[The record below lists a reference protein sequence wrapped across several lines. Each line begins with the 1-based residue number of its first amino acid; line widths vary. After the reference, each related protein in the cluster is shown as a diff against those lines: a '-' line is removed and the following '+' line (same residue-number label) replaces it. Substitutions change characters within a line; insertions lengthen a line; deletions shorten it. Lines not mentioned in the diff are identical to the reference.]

1 MKSSHFFGALILF
14 VFGGLLFVGIISDQR
29 AIPPDFGTY
38 CKNADVESRKET
50 PLNSLPEPPPGVSAS
65 VEGDTAPDA
74 NPALFSQNQLSS
86 RAGIGLNSS
95 GDAEAWSR
103 RLGFGWYIDWAVRAR
118 YPAQLPEHWQMVRLG
133 RGCVYPSPAGIHW
146 LAARYPGNVW
156 VIGNEPDNIWQDNIT
171 PEEYAQVYHDLYMLI
186 KDADAT
192 AAVAVG
198 SVTQGT
204 PLRLAYLDRVLAIY
218 TALYGEPLPVDWWTL
233 HGYVLNED
241 RYDWGAGIPV
251 GFMEVNEGVS
261 YTPGDA
267 GNAEY
272 FRQQVIDFRAW
283 MAERGYRDKP
293 LAITE
298 MGLAILNE
306 GQNTP
311 EVVARFLEDT
321 FTWLDD
327 ATDDQIGY
335 PADDNHLVQRWAW
348 YSLYTPHYS
357 TSNLANL
364 EMDDELTDIG
374 QAFRAYILAHMP

>member
-1 MKSSHFFGALILF
+1 
-14 VFGGLLFVGIISDQR
+14 
-29 AIPPDFGTY
+29 
-38 CKNADVESRKET
+38 
-50 PLNSLPEPPPGVSAS
+50 
-65 VEGDTAPDA
+65 
-74 NPALFSQNQLSS
+74 
-86 RAGIGLNSS
+86 
-95 GDAEAWSR
+95 
-103 RLGFGWYIDWAVRAR
+103 
-118 YPAQLPEHWQMVRLG
+118 
-133 RGCVYPSPAGIHW
+133 
-146 LAARYPGNVW
+146 
-156 VIGNEPDNIWQDNIT
+156 
-171 PEEYAQVYHDLYMLI
+171 
-186 KDADAT
+186 
-192 AAVAVG
+192 
-198 SVTQGT
+198 
-204 PLRLAYLDRVLAIY
+204 
-218 TALYGEPLPVDWWTL
+218 
-233 HGYVLNED
+233 
-241 RYDWGAGIPV
+241 
-251 GFMEVNEGVS
+251 MEVNEGVS